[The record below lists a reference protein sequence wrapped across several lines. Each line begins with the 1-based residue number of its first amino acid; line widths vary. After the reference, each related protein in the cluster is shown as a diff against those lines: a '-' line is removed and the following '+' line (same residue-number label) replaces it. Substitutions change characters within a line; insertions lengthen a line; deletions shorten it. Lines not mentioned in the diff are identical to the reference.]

1 MRILMVNKFLY
12 PRGGSETYMF
22 ELADNLVKRGNN
34 ICYFG
39 MYDQQNIVNMPKEML
54 VGNMDFREKSI
65 KNLSYPFRIIYSIE
79 ARKKIGILI
88 EEFKPQ
94 VVHLNNYNFQ
104 ITPSII
110 YEIKKHGI
118 PIVQTLHDYAILC
131 PAHTLFNSRKGEVC
145 EKCKGHKY
153 VNCIRSKCIHNSL
166 MKSIMGA
173 MEGYLYH
180 WKSTYDYISTFI
192 CPSSFIATKATQ
204 FGVAPRKLRVLHNFA
219 TRNEFDGEY
228 EKKNYVLYFGRISEE
243 KGIRSLLKAVAE
255 LKHIRFVFAGSGP
268 LEMEIKWHENIVH
281 VGFKTGQEL
290 KMLIKESLFTVYP
303 SEYYDNCPMSIL
315 ESQTLGTP
323 VIASNI
329 GGIPE
334 LVKDNYSG
342 LLFEAGNTK
351 DLAAKINALYENREL
366 LNLFSERCIKEVNM
380 YSKEAYCDEIANI
393 YNESLAGC
401 GAR

>member
-1 MRILMVNKFLY
+1 
-12 PRGGSETYMF
+12 
-22 ELADNLVKRGNN
+22 
-34 ICYFG
+34 
-39 MYDQQNIVNMPKEML
+39 MPKDML
-54 VGNMDFREKSI
+54 VGNMDFRRKSI

-79 ARKKIGILI
+79 ARKKIGVLI
-88 EEFKPQ
+88 KEFKPHI
-94 VVHLNNYNFQ
+94 VHLNNYNFQ

-110 YEIKKHGI
+110 YEIKKYRI

-131 PAHTLFNSRKGEVC
+131 PAHTLYNSRKGEVC
-145 EKCKGHKY
+145 EKCKGYKY
-153 VNCIRSKCIHNSL
+153 VNCIRLKCIHNSL
-166 MKSIMGA
+166 MKSIIGA

-180 WKSTYDYISTFI
+180 WKKTYDYISTFI
-192 CPSSFIATKATQ
+192 CPSGFIAAKVAQ
-204 FGVAPRKLRVLHNFA
+204 FGIAPHKLKVLHNF
-219 TRNEFDGEY
+219 TTGNEFDGGY
-228 EKKNYVLYFGRISEE
+228 KKQDYVLYFGRISEE
-243 KGIRSLLKAVAE
+243 KGIRSLLKAVSE

-268 LEMEIKWHENIVH
+268 MDMDIKGYDNIIY

-290 KMLIKESLFTVYP
+290 KILIKESLFTVYP

-351 DLAAKINALYENREL
+351 DLTVKIDTLYQNREL
-366 LNLFSERCIKEVNM
+366 INLFSERCREIINM
-380 YSKEAYCDEIANI
+380 YSKEAYCDEITNI

-401 GAR
+401 GGN